1 MANSDSDSD
10 PEGDEVKERLQNMEV
25 KMRKLSGQRRSH
37 NESARAHADQRDAIQ
52 KQYSELRE
60 EIKEILE
67 SQKEVR
73 KKAKIHQARRDAIQE
88 QLRNLFSRTKSS
100 NSSREKSVILQL
112 SEKSA
117 EVEKL
122 EERLVID
129 GTLTLDK
136 ENRLHKKL
144 KSLKSE
150 IKQLEPLVEEEMRI
164 KIDIDDLEGSIDHLK
179 LEADD
184 EHKQMVALNEE
195 ANKIWDGIKLKFEE
209 RDFLK
214 AEGDRLHSLFSK
226 CREDADAVHA
236 QIEELRSQVTE
247 VKNELKALREERKSW
262 ITIHNKS
269 VEESTSNPKDDA
281 ELADSLVSKLMGSGA
296 LSLGGAAGAQSS
308 EENKPTKRK
317 GRRTTAPRRGNK
329 GRSKKSN

>member
-1 MANSDSDSD
+1 MCPICWINGFLALLF
-10 PEGDEVKERLQNMEV
+10 GA
-25 KMRKLSGQRRSH
+25 
-37 NESARAHADQRDAIQ
+37 SA
-52 KQYSELRE
+52 
-60 EIKEILE
+60 
-67 SQKEVR
+67 
-73 KKAKIHQARRDAIQE
+73 
-88 QLRNLFSRTKSS
+88 FSFGT
-100 NSSREKSVILQL
+100 EWYIVIPSVLL
-112 SEKSA
+112 
-117 EVEKL
+117 
-122 EERLVID
+122 LVY
-129 GTLTLDK
+129 GCY
-136 ENRLHKKL
+136 
-144 KSLKSE
+144 
-150 IKQLEPLVEEEMRI
+150 
-164 KIDIDDLEGSIDHLK
+164 
-179 LEADD
+179 
-184 EHKQMVALNEE
+184 
-195 ANKIWDGIKLKFEE
+195 KIWDGIKLKFEE

-296 LSLGGAAGAQSS
+296 LSLGGAAGAQSP